1 MELYIL
7 HVYLKL
13 PVYVFNCTAIFF
25 LMNIGITVIDID
37 NELVFPRMIPI
48 CIFELRITCIL
59 HKTNQEARI
68 LNI

>member
-25 LMNIGITVIDID
+25 LMNIGIINIY

>member
-25 LMNIGITVIDID
+25 LMNIGIIDID
-37 NELVFPRMIPI
+37 NELVFPCMIPI

-59 HKTNQEARI
+59 HETNQEARI